1 MMSLFVSA
9 YDEKNKRVV
18 VEFVSIATVYSN
30 QFAILL
36 DEVRNILSDNN
47 IGIFKTCFFLA
58 LMIPMQCLAG
68 LSMNSVQSHSHTPT
82 HINIYLG
89 MLLLHVQNFIWQV
102 NCIPTLQQVS
112 SVILLQI
119 IHLQLY
125 VEFPFIEI
133 HCII

>member
-47 IGIFKTCFFLA
+47 IDIFKTCFFFA
-58 LMIPMQCLAG
+58 LMIPMQCPAG
-68 LSMNSVQSHSHTPT
+68 LSMNSVRLHSHAPT
-82 HINIYLG
+82 HISIYLG
-89 MLLLHVQNFIWQV
+89 MLLLHVQNFI
-102 NCIPTLQQVS
+102 
-112 SVILLQI
+112 
-119 IHLQLY
+119 
-125 VEFPFIEI
+125 
-133 HCII
+133 

>member
-36 DEVRNILSDNN
+36 YEVRNILSDNN
-47 IGIFKTCFFLA
+47 IDNFKTCFFFA

-68 LSMNSVQSHSHTPT
+68 LSMNSVRSHSHAPT

-102 NCIPTLQQVS
+102 NCTPTLQQVS

-125 VEFPFIEI
+125 VEFPFI
-133 HCII
+133 

>member
-47 IGIFKTCFFLA
+47 IDIFKTFFL
-58 LMIPMQCLAG
+58 P
-68 LSMNSVQSHSHTPT
+68 
-82 HINIYLG
+82 
-89 MLLLHVQNFIWQV
+89 
-102 NCIPTLQQVS
+102 
-112 SVILLQI
+112 
-119 IHLQLY
+119 
-125 VEFPFIEI
+125 
-133 HCII
+133 